1 MNSRSVTTIR
11 VLVVDDSALQRT
23 ILEYQL
29 RLMGFSRIVQ
39 AEDGVR
45 ALKRLGRFK
54 PHVVITDCP
63 MHGVDGCELVSRLRA
78 SPKTKDV
85 PVIVST
91 AETREDGFWKNAGF
105 SACLSKPVRGE
116 DLQARLKDVLP
127 GVRFAK
133 LSRKKMAERPM
144 IEVLEQE
151 FLRERALMKDL
162 EDYLG
167 QDLKTFLRKSA
178 TKACY

>member
-1 MNSRSVTTIR
+1 
-11 VLVVDDSALQRT
+11 
-23 ILEYQL
+23 
-29 RLMGFSRIVQ
+29 
-39 AEDGVR
+39 
-45 ALKRLGRFK
+45 
-54 PHVVITDCP
+54 
-63 MHGVDGCELVSRLRA
+63 MHGVNGCELVSRLRA

-116 DLQARLKDVLP
+116 DLQAWLKDVLP

-167 QDLKTFLRKSA
+167 QDLEPFLRKSA
-178 TKACY
+178 QN